1 MAYKWDQNGLIAADG
16 LPNGAKV
23 DVNQYQGLMQQF
35 QANQKQRMS
44 NYMYGSM
51 SPDVRLSDSISK
63 FVYKNGKVQGFIPEI
78 ERKKVGYS
86 NEYEDVVAR
95 DGGVVNQPGA
105 ERGYYIDVG
114 GIVFDDAS
122 KSGDVLDGSEV
133 IFSTDQGAPL
143 AEFRNGT
150 RTEGYMRL
158 ATQPTQ
164 QAKTADK
171 LRLGNESGTT
181 SASIRQNA
189 QRRTLL

>member
-1 MAYKWDQNGLIAADG
+1 MAYKWDKDG
-16 LPNGAKV
+16 IITLDALPGGAKV
-23 DVNQYQGLMQQF
+23 DVNQYQGLMGQF
-35 QANQKQRMS
+35 QENQKQRMS
-44 NYMYGSM
+44 NYMYS
-51 SPDVRLSDSISK
+51 SAAPDVRLSDSISK

-114 GIVFDDAS
+114 GFVFDEAS
-122 KSGDVLDGSEV
+122 KSGDVVDGSEV
-133 IFSTDQGAPL
+133 VFSMDQGSPL
-143 AEFRNGT
+143 AEFRNGS

-158 ATQPTQ
+158 ATQ
-164 QAKTADK
+164 QAKTADS
-171 LRLGNESGTT
+171 LRLGNQSGTA

>member
-35 QANQKQRMS
+35 SANQKERAS
-44 NYMYGSM
+44 NYFTSM
-51 SPDVRLSDSISK
+51 NNDVRLSDSISK

-86 NEYEDVVAR
+86 NDYEDVVAR
-95 DGGVVNQPGA
+95 DAGVMNQPGA

-114 GIVFDDAS
+114 GIVFDGAS
-122 KSGDVLDGSEV
+122 KSGDIPDGSEV
-133 IFSTDQGAPL
+133 VFSTNQGAPL

-158 ATQPTQ
+158 ATQ
-164 QAKTADK
+164 QAKAADK

-181 SASIRQNA
+181 AASIRQNA

>member
-1 MAYKWDQNGLIAADG
+1 MAYKWDEKGMIRADG
-16 LPNGAKV
+16 LPDGAKV

-44 NYMYGSM
+44 NYMYASM

-63 FVYKNGKVQGFIPEI
+63 FVYKDGKVQGFIPEI
-78 ERKKVGYS
+78 ERKMVGYH

-95 DGGVVNQPGA
+95 DGGVMNQPGD

-114 GIVFDDAS
+114 GIVFDGAS
-122 KSGDVLDGSEV
+122 KSGDIPDGSEV
-133 IFSTDQGAPL
+133 VFSTNQGAPL

-158 ATQPTQ
+158 ATQ

-181 SASIRQNA
+181 SGSIRQNA

>member
-1 MAYKWDQNGLIAADG
+1 MAYKWDEKGNIIASG
-16 LPNGAKV
+16 LPDGVRV
-23 DVNQYQGLMQQF
+23 DVNQYQAIKQQF
-35 QANQKQRMS
+35 AANQKAMSSSYYPSMS
-44 NYMYGSM
+44 N
-51 SPDVRLSDSISK
+51 DRRLSSDISK
-63 FVYKNGKVQGFIPEI
+63 FVYKNGKVQGFIPQL
-78 ERKKVGYS
+78 ERKSGLFANS
-86 NEYEDVVAR
+86 DEYVVAR
-95 DGGVVNQPGA
+95 DASVMSYPGA

-122 KSGDVLDGSEV
+122 KSGNIKDGSEV
-133 IFSTDQGAPL
+133 VFRMDQGAPL

-158 ATQPTQ
+158 ATQ

-181 SASIRQNA
+181 SGSIRQNA

>member
-1 MAYKWDQNGLIAADG
+1 MAYKWDEKGMIRADG
-16 LPNGAKV
+16 LPDGAKV

-35 QANQKQRMS
+35 QANQKQRIS

-51 SPDVRLSDSISK
+51 SPNVRLSDSISK
-63 FVYKNGKVQGFIPEI
+63 FIYKDGKVQGFVPEI
-78 ERKKVGYS
+78 ERRKVGYS
-86 NEYEDVVAR
+86 NDYEDVVAR
-95 DGGVVNQPGA
+95 DAGVMNQPGA

-122 KSGDVLDGSEV
+122 KSGDVVDGSEV
-133 IFSTDQGAPL
+133 IFSTNQGAPL

-158 ATQPTQ
+158 ATQ

-181 SASIRQNA
+181 SGSIRQNA